1 MYDADSIAKDFFD
14 KVVKRHEFNK
24 ATDYYTGPQQIKF
37 ELCVVN
43 PCGVKYNAIKAVAGE
58 DCELHKKIY
67 TNYTNWFI
75 EEIFKAIRKHIS
87 EKGYS
92 IEDQRKKSF
101 LINLA

>member
-37 ELCVVN
+37 ELYDVS
-43 PCGVKYNAIKAVAGE
+43 PRGISYHAIRAVAGK
-58 DCELHKKIY
+58 DCELHKEIY

-75 EEIFKAIRKHIS
+75 EEIFKAIRKPIS

-92 IEDQRKKSF
+92 IEYQRKKSF